1 MGVPEAEVGIQERQV
16 VQAKQAKEMPGATG
30 GVLPLEA
37 EAVQQHRGILDPPEE
52 RGEMAWL
59 SE

>member
-1 MGVPEAEVGIQERQV
+1 MGIQERQV